1 MVKNCI
7 YRLPSK
13 VQGTGNENSMKLA
26 LGIVAIYAVSVITGI
41 AVYITLTEAYD
52 LYDKYRV
59 KKVIS

>member
-1 MVKNCI
+1 
-7 YRLPSK
+7 
-13 VQGTGNENSMKLA
+13 MKLA